1 MQLKSNAVSSSFH
14 CSRYFCLHI
23 YCLTISDLP
32 EGSGTPAVLAAQI
45 EEEIYKEFKNTD
57 NKYKNK
63 IRSRVSNLRDK
74 KNPALRENVLVGSI
88 SADRLVKMSPEVRE
102 TFGESFCLY
111 DLGQSV
117 VCYGNSSLVKSRSKN
132 DSLVK
137 LYFG

>member
-1 MQLKSNAVSSSFH
+1 MQLKSNAVSFSFH
-14 CSRYFCLHI
+14 CSFYFCLHI

-102 TFGESFCLY
+102 TLVESFCLY
-111 DLGQSV
+111 GLGQSV
-117 VCYGNSSLVKSRSKN
+117 VCYENSSGQIKE
-132 DSLVK
+132 
-137 LYFG
+137 